1 MAMYQILQHCVLHKI
16 YSQQYNM
23 GKYLFSAHEPDQN
36 SLTKYWYWEEGTL
49 VALFLIPHL
58 EKDEDL

>member
-1 MAMYQILQHCVLHKI
+1 MTEIPGWLSTEI
-16 YSQQYNM
+16 RT
-23 GKYLFSAHEPDQN
+23 
-36 SLTKYWYWEEGTL
+36 LTKYWYWEEGTQ